1 MSHLESIRRALE
13 ISGIDTTAVN
23 MVILPEK
30 GGEGAQIH
38 LVIKRSD
45 GHVNLCEMKFHSSE
59 VNIDQKENLKL
70 RNRKDVFRQ
79 RYKVRGTVFLTL
91 EDLFQNL

>member
-1 MSHLESIRRALE
+1 MG
-13 ISGIDTTAVN
+13 ISRIDTTASN

-30 GGEGAQIH
+30 AGEGAQID

-45 GHVNLCEMKFHSSE
+45 GHVNLCEMKFYSSE
-59 VNIDQKENLKL
+59 ASIDQKENLKL
-70 RNRKDVFRQ
+70 RNRKDAFRQ

-91 EDLFQNL
+91 DDIFQ